1 MGGVFVLVRIKE
13 VRADHSWE
21 SALGRFLEY
30 KRAESLAEQTQNDY
44 TQHVTRFMRRY
55 PTAWSTSDRLAE
67 AAFDY
72 LAEDITPST
81 YNNRLVYL
89 RTFFNWCVER
99 GIIGSNP
106 IANIKKRKAEPR
118 VVSIDEKILR
128 ELLKLPDQDKYTGL
142 RDYCIILITLDCGIR
157 PSEAFRLLP
166 VDFREKAAEIHI
178 PAKIAK
184 ARKSRTLP
192 LSDMTV
198 RALRKLLL
206 ARPDEWGPDVPIF
219 CTYEGRQL
227 NRHTWGDWL
236 ELYSEQLG
244 VHIRP
249 YDLRHAFSLE
259 YIRSGAGAFGLQKM
273 LGHGGMEMTRRYV
286 ALANEDLKV
295 EHAKAS
301 PLMKLTATTKRNTN
315 IKK

>member
-1 MGGVFVLVRIKE
+1 
-13 VRADHSWE
+13 
-21 SALGRFLEY
+21 
-30 KRAESLAEQTQNDY
+30 
-44 TQHVTRFMRRY
+44 MRRY